1 MAEEQATQLADT
13 RPYLDTPLRVAIPVN
28 VPERRLLPARD
39 AIIYEN
45 SFSPMAIATSSRQGK
60 LLSQASLAFHEDLL
74 HLEEAFQYQVKS
86 ATGGNVG
93 KTKQGSHGGD
103 ADAALKNT
111 LRDFTVLAQ
120 SSKRAGKKDVEA
132 TAYASLGV
140 VYDNEGEHLIANE
153 FYLKYLAICEE
164 LNDAMGVA
172 AACNCIG
179 VNYMLLVNTN
189 GETSMALAELLANAE
204 NTSVKQK
211 TIDYVQKAVAFHSR
225 HLEVGPD
232 AGGKLVSHC
241 NLGLC
246 LTWLG
251 DINQAAKHHQDALR
265 LAIKMQTLYGQSIA
279 VGNLGQLALGKRDF
293 ATARTCFDQHLQLIQ
308 ALLDAEAEINAWKLL
323 AELCNAQE
331 SYAEALQH
339 LEQARTIA
347 QREGSLNELRRIHC
361 LIGVAR
367 GTMEFADYAES
378 LPMPQ
383 SDVALKT

>member
-28 VPERRLLPARD
+28 VPERRLLAARD

-45 SFSPMAIATSSRQGK
+45 LFSPMAIATSSRQGK
-60 LLSQASLAFHEDLL
+60 LLSQATVTFHEDLL
-74 HLEEAFQYQVKS
+74 HLDEAFQYQVKS
-86 ATGGNVG
+86 TVG
-93 KTKQGSHGGD
+93 VDVAKTKHASGD
-103 ADAALKNT
+103 TDAALKNT
-111 LRDFTVLAQ
+111 LRDFTVLAH

-153 FYLKYLAICEE
+153 FYLKYLTICEE

-179 VNYMLLVNTN
+179 VNFMLLVNTN

-204 NTSVKQK
+204 NTSSKQK
-211 TIDYVQKAVAFHSR
+211 TIDYIQKAVAFHSR

-232 AGGKLVSHC
+232 SGGKLVSHC

-246 LTWLG
+246 LAWLG

-308 ALLDAEAEINAWKLL
+308 ALMDAEAEINAYKLL

-331 SYAEALQH
+331 NYAEALQH
-339 LEQARTIA
+339 LEQARIIA

-367 GTMEFADYAES
+367 GTMDFADYADS
-378 LPMPQ
+378 LPLPQ